1 MYSGASA
8 RGSPPGAGG
17 SERPERTASPTTFAD
32 DLPSVH
38 YAAEGELLGEAEG
51 ETRSQPEPKPEP
63 EPEPE
68 PEPRYWT
75 PSSGDETP
83 QVNKHGII
91 LGGEMV
97 QFNSPRCKAALQ
109 ETGVLVK
116 QLQPK
121 PREAFSVGA
130 KFPEVVEKRLLAYE
144 ELRRK
149 NIGILVKRRAELVAQ
164 AATRARE
171 KPAGPDSTMLEMERQ
186 HKAKILDAAKRRMFE
201 EQQRTLQEEKKKDAL
216 MESQRQLDEVL
227 TQRIVEREQKMVERR
242 EAAERERLRRDRNK
256 REKEHMAELQARQ
269 IEQLRKQQE
278 AKIARELAMRQAK
291 MRERSL
297 QFAEVQAQKLEEI
310 AAMNKQKEEE
320 TEVMAEL
327 SAERAARK
335 QAEREYKMSTM
346 KEKIIEDNRQRSAA
360 NERKRLR
367 RKARDAKKLKDSRQ
381 AILKKLERVDQR
393 LEDVD
398 KQRQSERAEK
408 KRVEE
413 YKERE
418 RKRKLDIIQRSY
430 VESAGSSQGKA
441 QEKEAAIEKAARR
454 RAAQL
459 ELRAEESRLKFEAKR
474 ETIERQRRIKEHEHF
489 LAMMQQEEKN
499 RRLDGE

>member
-1 MYSGASA
+1 MYSGASPGASA
-8 RGSPPGAGG
+8 RGSPP
-17 SERPERTASPTTFAD
+17 SNRSPSPTSFAD

-38 YAAEGELLGEAEG
+38 YAADGE
-51 ETRSQPEPKPEP
+51 ETGDSPQPRPEP

-68 PEPRYWT
+68 RWS
-75 PSSGDETP
+75 PSRDDIP

-91 LGGEMV
+91 LDGSMV
-97 QFNSPRCKAALQ
+97 RFNSPRCKTALQ

-130 KFPEVVEKRLLAYE
+130 KFPEVVEKRFLAYE

-149 NIGILVKRRAELVAQ
+149 NVSILVKRRAELIAQ
-164 AATRARE
+164 AAARE
-171 KPAGPDSTMLEMERQ
+171 RAKQQGPDSTMLEMERQ
-186 HKAKILDAAKRRMFE
+186 HKAKILEAAKRRMFE
-201 EQQRTLQEEKKKDAL
+201 EQQRTMKEEKKKDTML
-216 MESQRQLDEVL
+216 EDQRQLDEVL
-227 TQRIVEREQKMVERR
+227 AQRVIEREQKMLERR
-242 EAAERERLRRDRNK
+242 EAAERERLRRSRMK
-256 REKEHMAELQARQ
+256 REKEHMAEMQARQ
-269 IEQLRKQQE
+269 IEQLRKEQE
-278 AKIARELAMRQAK
+278 AKIASELAMRQAK
-291 MRERSL
+291 MRERAL
-297 QFAEVQAQKLEEI
+297 RFAENQAQKVEEI
-310 AAMNKQKEEE
+310 AAMNRQKEEE
-320 TEVMAEL
+320 KELTAEE

-335 QAEREYKMSTM
+335 QAEREYKMSLM
-346 KEKIIEDNRQRSAA
+346 KEKITEENRERSAA

-367 RKARDAKKLKDSRQ
+367 RKARDEKKLQDSRR
-381 AILKKLERVDQR
+381 AILAKLERVDQR
-393 LEDVD
+393 LDDVD
-398 KQRQSERAEK
+398 KQKQADREAK

-418 RKRKLDIIQRSY
+418 RKRKLDIIERSFS
-430 VESAGSSQGKA
+430 ETTGNSLGKA

-474 ETIERQRRIKEHEHF
+474 ETIERQKRVKEHEHF

-499 RRLDGE
+499 KRLDGEPVSRFSPVF